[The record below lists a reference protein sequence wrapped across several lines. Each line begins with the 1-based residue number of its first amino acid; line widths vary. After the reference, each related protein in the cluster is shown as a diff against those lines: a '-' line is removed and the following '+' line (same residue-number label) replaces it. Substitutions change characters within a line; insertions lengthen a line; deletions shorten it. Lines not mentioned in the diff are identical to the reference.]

1 MKRAAAL
8 LVMLMAFLAVVPA
21 ASAHSTRWHWTVR
34 AVERALQ
41 SEGLSWSEGYE
52 SVLRADCVGVGNRRG
67 VDYIVKQGRKLF
79 KHHECLVVTD
89 APIVEES
96 IYYITFHV
104 IGEHRWK
111 PVFDGY
117 A

>member
-1 MKRAAAL
+1 MKEAVAL
-8 LVMLMAFLAVVPA
+8 LALIGSCLVIAPVAN
-21 ASAHSTRWHWTVR
+21 AHSTRWYWR
-34 AVERALQ
+34 AGAVERTLK

-79 KHHECLVVTD
+79 KHLECLVVTD

-96 IYYITFHV
+96 VYYITFHV